1 MHHSLTSDPANGNRQ
16 IDTRGYLAHLF
27 DGIPPDGHYIVAL
40 SLKHKHV
47 GTDAPISGNETDTPQ
62 SRAFPAGHM
71 DDAAAFLT
79 TFAPDT
85 RDMYV
90 TTHFSRTTDRK
101 GASAADYVRTLYFDD
116 DDGNGPLLANL
127 DGEAMP
133 QPTMVVESSPGRAHV
148 YFRLTRSIPPGRAVN
163 LMKRYV
169 KLAGY
174 DPSKAA
180 LGTVLRPPGTL
191 NFKRAKTADEAH
203 RVTGYLTG
211 APEVDPDELDRVL
224 PPLEGDTAREPGG
237 KGDEAPSIAECVE
250 GYATLKGDWRADAD
264 RYVANIVCPFEA
276 EHSEGAGNDSS
287 TSVWQRRNPDG
298 TYGAYVFKCLHAH
311 CADRDWY
318 DFKREVGIPEASGK
332 TLKLGGKDREAAE
345 ARPETDDERA
355 ERLVREADEVA
366 DKCAELRHEPN
377 ILDRYVE
384 FQRKAGVVGEADT
397 LKLLYLMLTSRVL
410 SRPVSGAVKGPSSAG
425 KSYLIEKTLKAFPES
440 AYHTFSSM
448 SEKAL
453 LYTQKDF
460 RHHFIYIAEMS
471 GVNNDFLEYLL
482 RTLLSEHRLRYETV
496 EKVNGKITPRVV
508 EKDGPTGLIVATTK
522 PMLHPENET
531 RLLSLRVDDSA
542 AHVKAIMRSLATRS
556 RDDAD
561 YSEWL
566 ALQTWIAGQSNR
578 VIVPYALELVEL
590 IPPVDIRINR
600 DVELLLNAI
609 EAHAILHQAT
619 RERDEQGRIVATI
632 ADYEAVRS
640 IVSDVMSAAVATR
653 VPTQLREVVDAV
665 KSLIDDDKP
674 VSLAAVK
681 RVTGWSKGKA
691 QNWFKTARD
700 EGYIVGENVGRGK
713 KAEYSL
719 GADLPADRDLLPTV
733 EAVAER
739 LTPPEPEANEPR
751 AEPPSEPALNI
762 GEQGRSPAVYP
773 EAPDE
778 LVATILADGHN
789 TAAARAA
796 MRRRGVPIPPD
807 VERLCVDVE
816 ASATAAG
823 NAEIERQGLEPT
835 VANNA
840 VIDWH
845 AVWAAETRHIITRIE
860 ALRQAGHEHAA
871 LAIMRRL
878 PAPDE
883 PADDAQVEWAMLN
896 RPFDYRM
903 SERSAY
909 ALYAESVTGY
919 PMGAAMVST
928 GYPLKPRKTESE
940 RPM

>member
-1 MHHSLTSDPANGNRQ
+1 MHHSITSDLANGNRQ

-62 SRAFPAGHM
+62 PRAFPAGHI

-90 TTHFSRTTDRK
+90 TTHLSRTTDRK

-148 YFRLTRSIPPGRAVN
+148 YFRLTRAIPPGRAVN

-211 APEVDPDELDRVL
+211 EPEVDSDELDRLL
-224 PPLEGDTAREPGG
+224 PPLNEPAGDAAESG

-264 RYVANIVCPFEA
+264 RYVANIVCPWESD
-276 EHSEGAGNDSS
+276 HSEGAGNDSS
-287 TSVWQRRNPDG
+287 TSLWQRRNPDG

-311 CADRDWY
+311 CADDRDWY
-318 DFKREVGIPEASGK
+318 DFKREVGIPESAGK
-332 TLKLGGKDREAAE
+332 TLRIGGKTADE

-355 ERLVREADEVA
+355 DRLAREADEVA
-366 DKCAELRHEPN
+366 DKCAELRHDPD
-377 ILDRYVE
+377 ILGRYVE

-460 RHHFIYIAEMS
+460 RHRFIYIAEMS

-522 PMLHPENET
+522 PTLHPENET

-542 AHVKAIMRSLATRS
+542 AHVKAIMRSVATRS
-556 RDDAD
+556 RDEAD
-561 YSEWL
+561 YSEWR

-578 VIVPYALELVEL
+578 VVVPYALPLVEL

-609 EAHAILHQAT
+609 EAHAILHQAS
-619 RERDEQGRIVATI
+619 RERHEAGNIVATI
-632 ADYEAVRS
+632 ADYEAVRG
-640 IVSDVMSAAVATR
+640 IVGDVMSAAVATR
-653 VPTQLREVVDAV
+653 VPPQLREVVRAV
-665 KSLIDDDKP
+665 RALLTDEKS
-674 VSLAAVK
+674 VSVAAVK

-691 QNWFKTARD
+691 QNWFKVARD

-713 KAEYSL
+713 TGEYSM

-733 EAVAER
+733 EALKAAIASDA
-739 LTPPEPEANEPR
+739 PSPEPPTGAPEPSTNGHGGPTAKASDTNGKPAESPDGDAKAAIIRYVEKHGSAAFGSAGSVGMTYEAFKHH
-751 AEPPSEPALNI
+751 A
-762 GEQGRSPAVYP
+762 
-773 EAPDE
+773 DE
-778 LVATILADGHN
+778 LV
-789 TAAARAA
+789 RAGKLS
-796 MRRRGVPIPPD
+796 RD
-807 VERLCVDVE
+807 V
-816 ASATAAG
+816 AF
-823 NAEIERQGLEPT
+823 
-835 VANNA
+835 
-840 VIDWH
+840 W
-845 AVWAAETRHIITRIE
+845 
-860 ALRQAGHEHAA
+860 
-871 LAIMRRL
+871 RL
-878 PAPDE
+878 PNNDK
-883 PADDAQVEWAMLN
+883 
-896 RPFDYRM
+896 
-903 SERSAY
+903 SE
-909 ALYAESVTGY
+909 V
-919 PMGAAMVST
+919 
-928 GYPLKPRKTESE
+928 
-940 RPM
+940 